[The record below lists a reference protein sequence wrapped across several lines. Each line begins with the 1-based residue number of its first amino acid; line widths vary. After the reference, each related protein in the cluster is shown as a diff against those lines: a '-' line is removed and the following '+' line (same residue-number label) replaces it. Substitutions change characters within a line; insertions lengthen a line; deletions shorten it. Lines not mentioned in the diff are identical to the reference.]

1 MIKLIQNRRVAK
13 QAAVHLQGAYF
24 WRTTPGRR

>member
-13 QAAVHLQGAYF
+13 QTAAHLQGAYF
-24 WRTTPGRR
+24 WRAAPGSR

>member
-13 QAAVHLQGAYF
+13 RAAVHLQGVYF
-24 WRTTPGRR
+24 GRATTGR

>member
-13 QAAVHLQGAYF
+13 QAAAQTQGIYF
-24 WRTTPGRR
+24 WRQASVRR